1 MITTSSLVCVA
12 SMKTGLPTK
21 ISKEVNDAK
30 EG

>member
-12 SMKTGLPTK
+12 SMKTGSLSK

-30 EG
+30 AG